1 MNLKTRI
8 EKIEQQITA
17 ATPNDTRVRPGAVAA
32 IRALFAT
39 TPDDEREQMTA
50 YLIKRFEKNEVK

>member
-39 TPDDEREQMTA
+39 APDDEREQLTD
-50 YLIKRFEKNEVK
+50 YLVKRFEKYAAQ